1 MPRDNGLACASVA
14 QTPEEA
20 TQPPGVVQAD
30 PATDEAL
37 GVIENEVM
45 MLAPLRSGV
54 ARARAVPLAA

>member
-1 MPRDNGLACASVA
+1 M
-14 QTPEEA
+14 TPEEA
-20 TQPPGVVQAD
+20 TQTPGVVQAD